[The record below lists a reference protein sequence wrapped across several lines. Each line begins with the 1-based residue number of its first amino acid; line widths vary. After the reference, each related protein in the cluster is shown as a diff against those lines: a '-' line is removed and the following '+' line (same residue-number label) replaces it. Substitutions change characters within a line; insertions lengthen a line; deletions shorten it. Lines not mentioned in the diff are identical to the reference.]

1 MFRELISLDEAKQ
14 RIEEYLHPKPVGTI
28 DVQLT
33 EASSRVLARDL
44 ISPLDVPPFNRSTVD
59 GFAVKAENTFSAD
72 ENKPVTLKV
81 IGRVNVGEVTKL
93 QVKKGN
99 SMEIVTG
106 APLPDGADSVVMVE
120 NTSQVDGEI
129 SIYRSVVKG
138 ENVMVLG
145 SDIRKGD
152 TILKMGTILSPRE
165 LGVLAALGF
174 NNVEV
179 FRKPVVAIIS
189 TGGEIVEP
197 GRSLPPGKIYDI
209 NTFTLTAAVK
219 ESGGEVMN
227 FGVVS
232 DDNIDLL
239 KVELK
244 KALEAADVII
254 TSGGV
259 SVGPKDY
266 VPRVIDELG
275 KPGLVVHGV
284 AIKPGKPFAFGVV
297 DGKPIFSLPGH
308 PTSSL
313 LAFMSLVQPVLYKL
327 GCRDEEPSKTLKA
340 IASNK
345 FFSSRGR
352 RTFITVTLKKE
363 DADHWVATQAS
374 AGHSGA
380 ITTLAFADGYIEVK
394 EDQPFI
400 DAGEEVDVYLF

>member
-1 MFRELISLDEAKQ
+1 MFRKLVSLEQAKQ

-28 DVQLT
+28 NIQLT
-33 EASSRVLARDL
+33 VASSRVLAKDV

-59 GFAVKAENTFSAD
+59 GYAVRAEDTFSAG

-81 IGRVNVGEVTKL
+81 IGRVNVGEVAQL
-93 QVKKGN
+93 QVEKGDTV
-99 SMEIVTG
+99 EIVTG
-106 APLPDGADSVVMVE
+106 APLPDGTDSAVMIE
-120 NTSQVDGEI
+120 HTSQDDGEI
-129 SIYRSVVKG
+129 SIYRPVVKG

-145 SDIRKGD
+145 SDIQKGD
-152 TILKMGTILSPRE
+152 TILEVGTILSSRE

-174 NNVEV
+174 NRVEV
-179 FRKPVVAIIS
+179 YRKPVVAIVS

-197 GRSLPPGKIYDI
+197 GKSLPPGKIYDI
-209 NTFTLTAAVK
+209 NTYTLTAAVK
-219 ESGGEVMN
+219 ESGGEVKN
-227 FGVVS
+227 FDIIS

-239 KVELK
+239 KAELK
-244 KALEAADVII
+244 RALEVADVVI

-266 VPRVIDELG
+266 VPEVIDDLG

-284 AIKPGKPFAFGVV
+284 AIKPGKPFAFAVV

-313 LAFMSLVQPVLYKL
+313 LVFTLLVQQTLFKL
-327 GCRDEEPSKTLKA
+327 GGRGEKPSKILKA
-340 IASNK
+340 TASSK

-352 RTFITVTLKKE
+352 RTFITVILTKE
-363 DADHWVATQAS
+363 DADHWIATQAS
-374 AGHSGA
+374 AGQSGA
-380 ITTLAFADGYIEVK
+380 ITTLACADGYIEVK

-400 DAGEEVDVYLF
+400 DVGEEVVVHLF